1 MKICVYFSTSSVI
14 LFSCLSRTGEAEFA
28 DDIPMLPNEL
38 HGAFVQTS
46 FANAKIDSVDA
57 SKALVS

>member
-1 MKICVYFSTSSVI
+1 MKIFFNISIIFVI
-14 LFSCLSRTGEAEFA
+14 LFLCFSRTGEAEFA